1 MSDTASGGAATAKH
15 SIATEIFRAYDIR
28 GIYDDQLDEKS
39 IRLIGQAIGSEAIE
53 KGIDT
58 LIVGRDGRLSSP
70 SLSQSLIAGVRA
82 SGCSVVDLGIV
93 PTPLVYFAT
102 HRTEW
107 DSGIMLT
114 ASHNPAAYNGIKIVF
129 NRSCLADNQIQQLRL
144 RIEQNL
150 LLDGTGSYQ
159 ALEIKSDYIDYVSG
173 HVHLE
178 RPLRLV
184 IDCGNAVPGVIAPA
198 LFSSLGCEVESLHCE
213 LDGNFPNHDP
223 DPTVKKNLRELSER
237 VLASGADIGLAFDG
251 DGDRLGVVERNG
263 TPVDT
268 DLLLATLVSSIAPSY
283 PGEPVIF
290 DVKCSSRLATLI
302 RSCGGVPV
310 MHKSGHSFM
319 KQKMVETNAP
329 LGGEYS
335 AHIFIRDRWFGFDD
349 GLYTAARLLEI
360 LSAKDFRSTELFTSL
375 GERVTTQELAIP
387 VPEQKKFALMKLI
400 KAQADFP
407 GAEVT
412 EIDGIRAD
420 YKNGWGLIRASNTSP
435 ALLLRFEADS
445 AAILAQI
452 QAEFRQ
458 LLNQVEKSL
467 PIPF

>member
-1 MSDTASGGAATAKH
+1 
-15 SIATEIFRAYDIR
+15 
-28 GIYDDQLDEKS
+28 
-39 IRLIGQAIGSEAIE
+39 
-53 KGIDT
+53 
-58 LIVGRDGRLSSP
+58 
-70 SLSQSLIAGVRA
+70 
-82 SGCSVVDLGIV
+82 
-93 PTPLVYFAT
+93 
-102 HRTEW
+102 
-107 DSGIMLT
+107 
-114 ASHNPAAYNGIKIVF
+114 
-129 NRSCLADNQIQQLRL
+129 
-144 RIEQNL
+144 
-150 LLDGTGSYQ
+150 
-159 ALEIKSDYIDYVSG
+159 
-173 HVHLE
+173 
-178 RPLRLV
+178 
-184 IDCGNAVPGVIAPA
+184 
-198 LFSSLGCEVESLHCE
+198 
-213 LDGNFPNHDP
+213 
-223 DPTVKKNLRELSER
+223 
-237 VLASGADIGLAFDG
+237 
-251 DGDRLGVVERNG
+251 
-263 TPVDT
+263 
-268 DLLLATLVSSIAPSY
+268 
-283 PGEPVIF
+283 
-290 DVKCSSRLATLI
+290 
-302 RSCGGVPV
+302 
-310 MHKSGHSFM
+310 M